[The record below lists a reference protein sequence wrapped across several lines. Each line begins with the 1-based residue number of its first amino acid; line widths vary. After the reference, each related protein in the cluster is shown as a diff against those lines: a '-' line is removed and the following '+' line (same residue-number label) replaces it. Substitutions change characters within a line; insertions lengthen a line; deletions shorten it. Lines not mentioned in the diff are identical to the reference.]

1 MEWPDAIEAV
11 YVICH
16 PEKEKERFERL
27 IPHLL
32 ETGIPKDR
40 IRITAPCWG
49 SEMTVDDIFKMY
61 DPFLARGIPSFSFK
75 AAGLTR
81 SELSLGANFAAVVQS
96 AASTIPAGK
105 LVMTLES
112 DVWVRRD
119 FVPRLHELLADASGQ
134 TWDYISLGEGV
145 GTRPPAAPASYYCET
160 RAWKPPHQWVFRCTD
175 SMLFTSKYM
184 QKLSKTFVPFKE
196 IIDWEMNFQLMYHRG
211 VALWA
216 DPPLAEQGTCYAR
229 TETSLPA

>member
-16 PEKEKERFERL
+16 PEKEKGRFERL

-32 ETGIPKDR
+32 ETGVPEDR

-49 SEMTVDDIFKMY
+49 SDLAVDDIFKIY
-61 DPFLARGIPSFSFK
+61 DPFLPRGIPSFSFK

-81 SELSLGANFAAVVQS
+81 SELSLGANFASVVQS
-96 AASTIPAGK
+96 AATIPTGK
-105 LVMTLES
+105 MVMTLES
-112 DVWVRRD
+112 DVWLRRD
-119 FVPRLHELLADASGQ
+119 FVQRLNELLASASGP
-134 TWDYISLGEGV
+134 WDYISLGEGV
-145 GTRPPAAPASYYCET
+145 GTRPPDAPVSYYCET
-160 RAWKPPHQWVFRCTD
+160 RAWTPPHQWVFRCTD
-175 SMLFTSKYM
+175 SMLFTSDYM
-184 QKLSKTFVPFKE
+184 RKLAKTFVPFKE
-196 IIDWEMNFQLMYHRG
+196 IIDWEMNFQIAHHEG

-229 TETSLPA
+229 METSLPA